1 MQNRRFQCLFNITD
15 VFGSFS
21 INYSTNS
28 VCIFGPHANR
38 REFRLSL
45 VPFFSDGFGPKFAN
59 FDVYTVSPWF
69 SGCFHK
75 LAQQN
80 LPIFLAQMHFA
91 REIAFVQRRCLL
103 VIFHRNFPIAAF
115 MGNTG
120 VFGLNFLF
128 FGLRMIKLETYFKM
142 RGFSYGNRNARSPQ
156 NRGSGSLRTGSRRG
170 SEGTVRCRVLLA
182 RAAFQFSW
190 PGMRQRNAICRIQIR
205 GATWGDNLLCSRN
218 IFAEHWGI

>member
-1 MQNRRFQCLFNITD
+1 
-15 VFGSFS
+15 
-21 INYSTNS
+21 
-28 VCIFGPHANR
+28 
-38 REFRLSL
+38 LSL
-45 VPFFSDGFGPKFAN
+45 VPFFSDGIGPKFAN

-91 REIAFVQRRCLL
+91 REIAFGQRRCLL

-128 FGLRMIKLETYFKM
+128 LDYE
-142 RGFSYGNRNARSPQ
+142 
-156 NRGSGSLRTGSRRG
+156 
-170 SEGTVRCRVLLA
+170 
-182 RAAFQFSW
+182 
-190 PGMRQRNAICRIQIR
+190 
-205 GATWGDNLLCSRN
+205 
-218 IFAEHWGI
+218 